1 LVFTRLPNETVFQMR
16 IAFELEAHE
25 HFYDCHKRTSML
37 GVHAVMLVNQIP
49 SNLEDHARSVAQ
61 VRPSI

>member
-1 LVFTRLPNETVFQMR
+1 MR

-25 HFYDCHKRTSML
+25 HYYDCHKRTSML

-49 SNLEDHARSVAQ
+49 SNLEDDARSVAQ